1 MPLGLK
7 GPIDMRTVAAL
18 VVALSAL
25 GISTSAAAPT
35 ADRRGNAG
43 ATSFTAISPIFSQL
57 VAFSLP
63 ANFKTVFENTSD
75 RSYIREAVLK
85 GETTDRW
92 TQMITVT
99 GAKGLAGNPK
109 TTPESVAAGIAGEFK
124 KRAPTRLPRAYSVR
138 PNTGITTPSW
148 PWQVAA
154 KSSRVPTSIAK
165 RP

>member
-18 VVALSAL
+18 VIAISAV
-25 GISTSAAAPT
+25 GILAAAAEPT
-35 ADRRGNAG
+35 TDRQRNVA
-43 ATSFTAISPIFSQL
+43 SPACIAMSRTFSQL
-57 VAFSLP
+57 VACSLP

-99 GAKGLAGNPK
+99 GAKELAGNPK
-109 TTPESVAAGIAGEFK
+109 TTP
-124 KRAPTRLPRAYSVR
+124 
-138 PNTGITTPSW
+138 
-148 PWQVAA
+148 
-154 KSSRVPTSIAK
+154 
-165 RP
+165 